1 MERRNRSIEALNRL
15 QYLDS
20 LESESRANGLLE
32 WVNEYITDTQ
42 IEDFDLQHQELMR
55 LEELFYRN
63 IAFMKKYQSELK
75 VDLDSNHKIRAFL
88 D

>member
-63 IAFMKKYQSELK
+63 ISFMKKYRSELK